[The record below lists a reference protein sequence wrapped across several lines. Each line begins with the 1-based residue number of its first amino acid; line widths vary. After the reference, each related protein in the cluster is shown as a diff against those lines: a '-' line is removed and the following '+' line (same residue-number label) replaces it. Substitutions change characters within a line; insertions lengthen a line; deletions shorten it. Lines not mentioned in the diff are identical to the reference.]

1 MKLTELNNNRR
12 SYSTR
17 VLKEQ
22 YEMPFNVDKMSMSS
36 TRTMLTKVRGLMNE
50 SKQTSD
56 YQNSQSSSSYMKLVF
71 MEQALSDHYN
81 ELRSQPQARIMV
93 ENEEVEKSQVVLAAQ
108 DLVDSLRKMI
118 EEVSDMLVKEL
129 PALSDSIQSEIGVNE
144 SEQFTG
150 QATEALTSLQAALT
164 QSEGTMKSAL
174 NTITGQGGGAAFGAD
189 DGMDM
194 GADTGMDDGMGGMDA
209 DINAEEP
216 LPGGGEEDFSADIE
230 EPETEPVGGVGRAK
244 R

>member
-56 YQNSQSSSSYMKLVF
+56 HHNSQSSSSYMKLVF

-108 DLVDSLRKMI
+108 DMVDQVQKML
-118 EEVSDMLVKEL
+118 EDVGQMQVKEL
-129 PALSDSIQSEIGVNE
+129 PALVSSIESEIGVNE
-144 SEQFTG
+144 SQTYNDSVSSQLDALSASLKESATALKNALNGLTG
-150 QATEALTSLQAALT
+150 QAVD
-164 QSEGTMKSAL
+164 
-174 NTITGQGGGAAFGAD
+174 AAFDAGAD
-189 DGMDM
+189 L
-194 GADTGMDDGMGGMDA
+194 GADVGMDA
-209 DINAEEP
+209 DMGDTESEIPLPTEEP
-216 LPGGGEEDFSADIE
+216 DMPPS
-230 EPETEPVGGVGRAK
+230 GGVGRAK

>member
-36 TRTMLTKVRGLMNE
+36 TRTMLTKVRGLINE

-81 ELRSQPQARIMV
+81 ELRSQPQARVMV

-108 DLVDSLRKMI
+108 DMVDQVQKML
-118 EEVSDMLVKEL
+118 ENVGQMQVKEL
-129 PALSDSIQSEIGVNE
+129 PALVSSIESEIGVNE
-144 SEQFTG
+144 SQTYNDSVSSQLDALSASLKESSTALKNALNGLTG
-150 QATEALTSLQAALT
+150 QAVD
-164 QSEGTMKSAL
+164 
-174 NTITGQGGGAAFGAD
+174 AAFDAGAD
-189 DGMDM
+189 LGADVGMD
-194 GADTGMDDGMGGMDA
+194 AGMDA
-209 DINAEEP
+209 DMDTDMGDEESKIPLPTEEP
-216 LPGGGEEDFSADIE
+216 DMPPS
-230 EPETEPVGGVGRAK
+230 GGVGRAK

>member
-56 YQNSQSSSSYMKLVF
+56 YHNSQSSSSYMKLVF

-81 ELRSQPQARIMV
+81 ELRLQPQARIMV

-108 DLVDSLRKMI
+108 DMVDQVQKML
-118 EEVSDMLVKEL
+118 EDVGQMQVKEL
-129 PALSDSIQSEIGVNE
+129 PALVSSIESEIGVNE
-144 SEQFTG
+144 SQTYNDSVSSQLDALSASLKESSSALKNALNGLTG
-150 QATEALTSLQAALT
+150 QAVD
-164 QSEGTMKSAL
+164 
-174 NTITGQGGGAAFGAD
+174 AAFDAGAD
-189 DGMDM
+189 LGADVGMD
-194 GADTGMDDGMGGMDA
+194 AGMDA
-209 DINAEEP
+209 DMDADMGDTESEIPLPTEEP
-216 LPGGGEEDFSADIE
+216 DMPPS
-230 EPETEPVGGVGRAK
+230 GGVGRAK

>member
-108 DLVDSLRKMI
+108 DMVDQVQKML
-118 EEVSDMLVKEL
+118 EDVGQMQVKEL
-129 PALSDSIQSEIGVNE
+129 PALV
-144 SEQFTG
+144 
-150 QATEALTSLQAALT
+150 
-164 QSEGTMKSAL
+164 
-174 NTITGQGGGAAFGAD
+174 
-189 DGMDM
+189 
-194 GADTGMDDGMGGMDA
+194 
-209 DINAEEP
+209 
-216 LPGGGEEDFSADIE
+216 
-230 EPETEPVGGVGRAK
+230 
-244 R
+244 